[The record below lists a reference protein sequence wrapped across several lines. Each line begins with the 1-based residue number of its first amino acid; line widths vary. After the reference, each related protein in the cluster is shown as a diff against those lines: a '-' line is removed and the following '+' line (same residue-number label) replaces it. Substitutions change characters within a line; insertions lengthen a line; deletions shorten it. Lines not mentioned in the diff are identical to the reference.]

1 VTGSVRLSLAG
12 IVGGLLVAA
21 VCCAQATELETAP
34 VDTPPTRQRHPWGR
48 FRPGSWKKISL
59 ITETFD
65 GDGKVINTSIAR
77 TRTTLSGVNDDGVTL
92 KVEATVD
99 LAGKQVQS
107 EPQVLLQGWHGD
119 APERETVVE
128 DLGADAVTISGK
140 RIACRIEQAE
150 SLTPGGRIVTKT
162 WLSDRVSPYM
172 LRRESTTYDRDSGE
186 VVCQTQ
192 VEVVALSRAI
202 RLLRRHRQAA
212 EMRIVYTHPAGVTR
226 TRLWSSLEVPG
237 GVVAQESEE
246 FDGEGRLAR
255 RSKLQLVGY
264 SSEFLPTLLR

>member
-1 VTGSVRLSLAG
+1 MWAACWSRLCA
-12 IVGGLLVAA
+12 
-21 VCCAQATELETAP
+21 AQAVDAEPEP
-34 VDTPPTRQRHPWGR
+34 VRKNHPWGR
-48 FRPGSWKKISL
+48 FRPGSWKKVSL

-65 GDGKVINTSIAR
+65 RQGKLINTSIAR

-107 EPQVLLQGWHGD
+107 EPQTLLQGWRGD
-119 APERETVVE
+119 TLDRDTTVKE
-128 DLGADAVTISGK
+128 LGNDAVTISGT
-140 RIACRIEQAE
+140 RIPCRVEE
-150 SLTPGGRIVTKT
+150 SESVSPGGRLVTKL
-162 WLSDRVSPYM
+162 WISDRVSPYV
-172 LRRESTTYDRDSGE
+172 LRRETTTYDHDNDE
-186 VVCQTQ
+186 VVSQTQ

-212 EMRIVYTHPAGVTR
+212 ELRVVQTHPGGVVR
-226 TRLWSSLEVPG
+226 TTLWSSLEVPG

-246 FDGEGRLAR
+246 FDAEGRLAR

-264 SSEFLPTLLR
+264 AGEFLPTALR

>member
-1 VTGSVRLSLAG
+1 MTGSARVSFAG
-12 IVGGLLVAA
+12 VVGGLVVAA
-21 VCCAQATELETAP
+21 VCCAQVNDAETAP
-34 VDTPPTRQRHPWGR
+34 LRKHHPWGR
-48 FRPGSWKKISL
+48 FRPGSWKKVSL

-65 GDGKVINTSIAR
+65 ADGKVINTSVAR
-77 TRTTLSGVNDDGVTL
+77 TRTTLSDINDDGVTL

-107 EPQVLLQGWHGD
+107 EPQVLLQGWHGEM
-119 APERETVVE
+119 PERETVVTN
-128 DLGADAVTISGK
+128 LGDDTVTISGK
-140 RIACRIEQAE
+140 RIACQVEQTE

-162 WLSDRVSPYM
+162 WLSDRVSPYV
-172 LRRESTTYDRDSGE
+172 LRRESTTYDRDSEE
-186 VVCQTQ
+186 VVSQTQ

-212 EMRIVYTHPAGVTR
+212 ELRVVYTHPGGAIR

-237 GVVAQESEE
+237 GIVAHESEE

-264 SSEFLPTLLR
+264 SGEFLPTMLR